1 MSERSE
7 DDPVDSG
14 RAPDA
19 PQRDPGQDGRSERD
33 HALGF
38 LHLVERLFLAIIVM
52 LTLAGAAIEVASTYR
67 GRSVDLA
74 DILLMFL
81 YLEVIG
87 MVAVY
92 YADRRSVF
100 VYPIFIAITA
110 LTRLVILQGKDMR
123 PENILFESLSILLLA
138 AAAVV
143 IARVHPPR
151 TA

>member
-7 DDPVDSG
+7 DDPGQLG
-14 RAPDA
+14 RTLDA
-19 PQRDPGQDGRSERD
+19 PPPPQGEDGSSERD
-33 HALGF
+33 HALAF
-38 LHLVERLFLAIIVM
+38 LRMVERLFLMIIVL
-52 LTLAGAAIEVASTYR
+52 LTLVGAAIEVASTYR
-67 GRSVDLA
+67 MRSIDLA

-92 YADRRSVF
+92 YADRNSVF

-143 IARVHPPR
+143 IARVHPPK